1 MKGAYFHR
9 KTDGTVCYR
18 SRISYK
24 GKSIALGTFDTEKEA
39 EEAYA
44 TANMIY
50 HDKNHTVDELSLN
63 RFMIKHDNG
72 QYSALSSDKVVSILN
87 HRDNKIYI
95 KTPIY
100 LRKGYF
106 SYYLKNGTE
115 LKFDTDDLFYFSFH
129 RIMNRGDSL
138 YVNDFGTQYRITSRY
153 GIHNFSV
160 PGRDYIFVNGDETD
174 FRASNIRIINKYFG
188 VFEKSGNGNITY
200 ETRIH
205 INGDFIVGIYNTQ
218 EIAAIAYNKAAD
230 YAISHGI
237 KKKFPQNFVETVTA
251 SKYATVYTEI
261 RLSKNYMDYFEK

>member
-18 SRISYK
+18 SKISYN

-39 EEAYA
+39 AEAYA
-44 TANMIY
+44 TAEKLY
-50 HDKNHTVDELSLN
+50 HDRSIKVDELSLN
-63 RFMIKHDNG
+63 RFVVKKGKGH
-72 QYSALSSDKVVSILN
+72 YSALPADKVVSILN
-87 HRDNKIYI
+87 HRDNNIYI

-115 LKFDTDDLFYFSFH
+115 LKFDTDDLFYFSSH
-129 RIMNRGDSL
+129 RILNRGDSL
-138 YVNDFGTQYRITSRY
+138 YVNDFGTQYRLTSRY

-160 PGRDYIFVNGDETD
+160 PGRDFSFVNGDETD
-174 FRASNIRIINKYFG
+174 FRASNIIIINKYFG
-188 VFEKSGNGNITY
+188 VFKKNDNGNTIY

-237 KKKFPQNFVETVTA
+237 QKKFPQNFVETVTA

-261 RLSKNYMDYFEK
+261 RLSKNYMDYFIR